1 MTLHWEFVPYYLPA
15 FWRGTVTTLELS
27 VLCLAGGG
35 AIGVLIAVTRVLGG
49 KPTNWILG
57 AIVDFLRTTPLLVQ
71 VLAWYLGSSAAGL
84 GLDPFTAAVVAIS
97 VNAGAFISE
106 IIRGSVLA
114 VPRGQREAALSVGL
128 SATYS
133 VLAIE
138 MPQALPSIV
147 PSLISFYIGL
157 IKDTSLAYMVG
168 LLELTRT
175 GAFISNEE
183 FRPLETYLIVALIYF
198 AICFPV
204 SQLGRYVDRRMRRS
218 GLAQERLFV

>member
-1 MTLHWEFVPYYLPA
+1 MHWEFVPTYLPA
-15 FWRGTVTTLELS
+15 FWRGTVTTVELS
-27 VLCLAGGG
+27 ILCLIGGG
-35 AIGVLIAVTRVLGG
+35 IIGVLIAVTRVLGG
-49 KPTNWILG
+49 TPTNRILG
-57 AIVDFLRTTPLLVQ
+57 IIVDFFRTTPLLVQ
-71 VLAWYLGSSAAGL
+71 VLAWYLGSSALGI

-106 IIRGSVLA
+106 IVRGGVLA
-114 VPRGQREAALSVGL
+114 IPHGQREAALSVGL

-133 VLAIE
+133 VVAIE

-147 PSLISFYIGL
+147 PALIGFYIGL

-175 GAFISNEE
+175 GAFISNQE

-204 SQLGRYVDRRMRRS
+204 SLLGQYVDRRMRRS